1 MVDKAGLYGGGLEIT
16 CILYE
21 GAITVTAGTSIFV
34 ENGALGKDSITLA
47 AAISEGD
54 FVGIHVDSANDYDSC
69 GGLPVMQLADATTGW
84 MGIVKSQPVWHKIP
98 SSTQSSWNAARLSNG
113 FYRIATVVMPGVSMA
128 FKSMSFETSVL
139 SGSPVQWDI
148 SGDGFKDNA
157 TTFTGVFSFHD
168 ASTTQENM
176 LIGVGDAGQQ
186 AGGSDADCA
195 GYLMVA

>member
-21 GAITVTAGTSIFV
+21 GNITVTSGTSVFV
-34 ENGALGKDSITLA
+34 ENGALGKNSYTLA
-47 AAISEGD
+47 SEISEGD

-148 SGDGFKDNA
+148 SGDGFQDA
-157 TTFTGVFSFHD
+157 GTTFNGIFSFHD
-168 ASTTQENM
+168 ATTTQENM

>member
-1 MVDKAGLYGGGLEIT
+1 M
-16 CILYE
+16 
-21 GAITVTAGTSIFV
+21 
-34 ENGALGKDSITLA
+34 
-47 AAISEGD
+47 
-54 FVGIHVDSANDYDSC
+54 
-69 GGLPVMQLADATTGW
+69 
-84 MGIVKSQPVWHKIP
+84 WHKFP
-98 SSTQSSWNAARLSNG
+98 TTTTASWSADLSG
-113 FYRIATVVMPGVSMA
+113 GRYRVATVVMPGVSMA

-168 ASTTQENM
+168 ATTTQENM

>member
-21 GAITVTAGTSIFV
+21 GNITVTSGTSVFV
-34 ENGALGKDSITLA
+34 ENGALGKNSYTLA
-47 AAISEGD
+47 SEISEGD
-54 FVGIHVDSANDYDSC
+54 FVGIHVDTANDYDSC

-84 MGIVKSQPVWHKIP
+84 MGIVKSQPVWHKFP
-98 SSTQSSWNAARLSNG
+98 TSSTSSWAADLSG
-113 FYRIATVVMPGVSMA
+113 GRFRVATVVMPGVSMA

>member
-148 SGDGFKDNA
+148 SVDGFNDTG
-157 TTFTGVFSFHD
+157 TTFGGIFSFHD

>member
-84 MGIVKSQPVWHKIP
+84 MGIVKSHPVWHKIP

-148 SGDGFKDNA
+148 SGDGFKDNG
-157 TTFTGVFSFHD
+157 TTFGGIFSFHD

>member
-1 MVDKAGLYGGGLEIT
+1 MVDKAGLYGGGLELT

-34 ENGALGKDSITLA
+34 ENGALGKNSITLA
-47 AAISEGD
+47 AGISEGD
-54 FVGIHVDSANDYDSC
+54 FVGIHVDTANDYDSC
-69 GGLPVMQLADATTGW
+69 GGLPVMQLSDATTGW
-84 MGIVKSQPVWHKIP
+84 MGIVKSHPVWHKFP
-98 SSTQSSWNAARLSNG
+98 TSSTSSWAADLSG
-113 FYRIATVVMPGVSMA
+113 GRFRVATVVMPGVSMA

-148 SGDGFKDNA
+148 SGDGFKDNG

-168 ASTTQENM
+168 ATTTQENM
-176 LIGVGDAGQQ
+176 LIGVGDVGQQ
-186 AGGSDADCA
+186 AGGSDGDCA

>member
-34 ENGALGKDSITLA
+34 ENGALGKESITLA
-47 AAISEGD
+47 GAISEGD
-54 FVGIHVDSANDYDSC
+54 FGGSHVDSANDYDSC